1 MAEDA
6 PPLPSLAPAT
16 FGNGWPPLKL
26 MWDDTVHF
34 QKIPKGWKCLWCDK
48 EFKSV
53 NHYKAMVH
61 GSKVHDPNAHCSP
74 CTAAIPPEYIKWY
87 TDLYNRKR
95 ARKDALKKGKDA
107 VHQDL
112 VNTTEE
118 MTATRM
124 AAKANKRRNTSGLSP
139 ATSSVSQVTSSVRE
153 QSPLTCSTTH
163 SVSSYVVDL
172 LRMITGSNQ
181 PSQPWRPSPVLSQPK
196 GSKVLYLNQMRHHV
210 ILPSL

>member
-1 MAEDA
+1 
-6 PPLPSLAPAT
+6 
-16 FGNGWPPLKL
+16 
-26 MWDDTVHF
+26 
-34 QKIPKGWKCLWCDK
+34 
-48 EFKSV
+48 
-53 NHYKAMVH
+53 MVH

-139 ATSSVSQVTSSVRE
+139 ATSSVSQATSLVRQ

-163 SVSSYVVDL
+163 SVSSYVIDL
-172 LRMITGSNQ
+172 FEDDNRKQPAQLTLEAFTRSIPTKRKQSVLLESNEASCDTAIALMIQTCNLPLNFGENQYFLNAMKLGRMTSNKYE
-181 PSQPWRPSPVLSQPK
+181 PPK
-196 GSKVLYLNQMRHHV
+196 RNTAFC
-210 ILPSL
+210 